1 MTRSA
6 QDLRH
11 FLSAYRRDHGEDM
24 LVLNEP
30 VLDGQ
35 DLTAM
40 VWQLAARGRH
50 PVLLAPQVWGVD
62 VAVVTNLFASRER
75 IGRMLG
81 CAARDIHATYQAR
94 SSNLLPPEVLSSGP
108 VLDEVAHGDA
118 VDLSKLPMLRH
129 FETDRAAYVT
139 NAVIV
144 ADDPATGRGNLSY
157 HRSMRHSDTELATSL
172 HSRGHLWRMQQAA
185 AARGEPLPVAMVVGA
200 HPLFMLAAAARVP
213 FGTDERHVAGGL
225 FGAPLQ
231 CVRTPRH
238 GILVPAHA
246 EFVLEGVIDPQ
257 AKVEEGPFGEFT
269 GYSSNRSTNH
279 LLRVQTLMHR
289 KDAMLVDVVGGNS
302 AEHLNL
308 GRVPRESEMVT
319 KLKDRFPSV
328 TAVHYP
334 SSGTH
339 FHAYVA
345 LKQAR
350 DGEARQVMLGL
361 LGWDPYLKT
370 VIAVDEDVDVTRD
383 EEVLWALAA
392 HFQPHRDIL
401 VIDGLPGS
409 ALDPSATAS
418 GTTSRMGLDATRG
431 MNFEGVRATIAAAS
445 TERAAALLERL
456 GPGFGAGTL
465 GLGLGGGASGPNS
478 GFGALMGGGKG

>member
-1 MTRSA
+1 MTLST

-11 FLSAYRRDHGEDM
+11 FLSAYRREFADDM
-24 LVLNEP
+24 LVLGEP
-30 VLDGQ
+30 VLDSQ
-35 DLTAM
+35 DITAL

-50 PVLLAPQVWGVD
+50 PVVLAPQVWGVD

-81 CAARDIHATYQAR
+81 CRASEIHATYQAKA
-94 SSNLLPPEVLSSGP
+94 SNLMPPEVVEAGA
-108 VLDEVAHGDA
+108 VLDEVTSGDA
-118 VDLSKLPMLRH
+118 VDLARLPMLRH
-129 FETDRAAYVT
+129 FETDRAAYIT
-139 NAVIV
+139 NAVVV
-144 ADDPATGRGNLSY
+144 AEDAETGRGNLSY
-157 HRSMRHSDTELATSL
+157 HRSMRHGTSELATSL
-172 HSRGHLWRMQQAA
+172 HSRGHLWRLQQAA
-185 AARGEPLPVAMVVGA
+185 AAKGEPLPVAMVIGA

-213 FGTDERHVAGGL
+213 MGTDERHVAGGL

-231 CVRTPRH
+231 VVRTPRH
-238 GILVPAHA
+238 GLMVPAHA
-246 EFVLEGVIDPQ
+246 EYVLEGVIDPE

-269 GYSSNRSTNH
+269 GYSSSRSTNH
-279 LLRVQTLMHR
+279 LLRVHTLMR
-289 KDAMLVDVVGGNS
+289 RRDAMLVDVVGGNS

-308 GRVPRESEMVT
+308 GRLPRESEMVT
-319 KLKDRFPSV
+319 KLRERFPSV

-334 SSGTH
+334 ASGTH

-370 VIAVDEDVDVTRD
+370 VIAVDDDVDITRD

-392 HFQPHRDIL
+392 HFQPHRDML

-409 ALDPSATAS
+409 ALDPSASAS

-431 MNFEGVRATIAAAS
+431 MNFEGVRAAVAAAS
-445 TERAAALLERL
+445 LERATVTLAKL
-456 GPGFGAGTL
+456 GI
-465 GLGLGGGASGPNS
+465 GP
-478 GFGALMGGGKG
+478 A

>member
-1 MTRSA
+1 MTLSP

-11 FLSAYRRDHGEDM
+11 FLAAYRREHADDM
-24 LVLNEP
+24 LVLGEP
-30 VLDGQ
+30 VTDGQ
-35 DLTAM
+35 DLTAL

-50 PVLLAPQVWGVD
+50 PVLLAPQVWGAD

-81 CAARDIHATYQAR
+81 CAARGIHATYQAKA
-94 SSNLLPPEVLSSGP
+94 SNLIAPEVLETGP
-108 VLDEVAHGDA
+108 VLDEVAQGDA
-118 VDLSKLPMLRH
+118 VDLSALPMLRH
-129 FETDRAAYVT
+129 FETDRAAYIT

-144 ADDPATGRGNLSY
+144 AEDPQTGRGNLSY
-157 HRSMRHSDTELATSL
+157 HRSMRHSATELATSL

-185 AARGEPLPVAMVVGA
+185 KARGEPLPVAMVIGA

-213 FGTDERHVAGGL
+213 YGTDERQVAGGL

-238 GILVPAHA
+238 GLLVPAHA
-246 EFVLEGVIDPQ
+246 EFVLEGVIDPE

-279 LLRVQTLMHR
+279 LLRVHSVLR
-289 KDAMLVDVVGGNS
+289 RRDAMLVDVVGGNS

-319 KLKDRFPSV
+319 KLKERFPSV

-334 SSGTH
+334 ASGTH

-370 VIAVDEDVDVTRD
+370 VIAVDDDVDVTRD

-392 HFQPHRDIL
+392 HFQPHRDVL

-409 ALDPSATAS
+409 ALDPSATAG

-431 MNFEGVRATIAAAS
+431 MDFEGVRATIAPAAM
-445 TERAAALLERL
+445 ERAAALLSKL
-456 GPGFGAGTL
+456 GINGAAANT
-465 GLGLGGGASGPNS
+465 
-478 GFGALMGGGKG
+478 